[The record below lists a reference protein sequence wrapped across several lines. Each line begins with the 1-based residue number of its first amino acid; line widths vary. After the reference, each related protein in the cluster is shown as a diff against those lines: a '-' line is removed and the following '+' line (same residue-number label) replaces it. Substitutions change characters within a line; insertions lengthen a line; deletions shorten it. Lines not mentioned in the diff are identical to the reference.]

1 MAAKKANPG
10 FKFIIASLKKNKKA
24 TYKDI
29 SAAAAKKKLKL
40 FPVMFGR
47 AQAMLGIVKQSKRG
61 AGKVARRK
69 AQKAKAARIGRRG
82 PGRPR
87 KASGP
92 SIHGRFDELGH
103 LVRVV
108 GEAVH
113 AQLNDVRTGF
123 RGTRGGGDRLLGGV
137 NHDGDAEECHRPERV
152 AGGAARV

>member
-87 KASGP
+87 KDGGP
-92 SIHGRFDELGH
+92 SIHGRLDEIIA
-103 LVRVV
+103 
-108 GEAVH
+108 AVKSNETEK
-113 AQLNDVRTGF
+113 ARYRAVLKRIQGIIADV
-123 RGTRGGGDRLLGGV
+123 LK
-137 NHDGDAEECHRPERV
+137 
-152 AGGAARV
+152 